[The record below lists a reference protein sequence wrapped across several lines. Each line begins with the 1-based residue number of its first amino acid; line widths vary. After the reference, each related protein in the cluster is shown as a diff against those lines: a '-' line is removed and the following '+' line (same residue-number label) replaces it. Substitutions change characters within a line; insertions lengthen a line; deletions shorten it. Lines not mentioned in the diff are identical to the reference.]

1 MTTAIAATPEI
12 APTAMP
18 ALAPPESLW
27 DEEVPGEVLPV
38 DEDEDD
44 GLDEDFVEDGLP
56 PYGQ

>member
-1 MTTAIAATPEI
+1 
-12 APTAMP
+12 MP

-27 DEEVPGEVLPV
+27 DEEELGEVLPV

-44 GLDEDFVEDGLP
+44 GLDEDFVKNVLS